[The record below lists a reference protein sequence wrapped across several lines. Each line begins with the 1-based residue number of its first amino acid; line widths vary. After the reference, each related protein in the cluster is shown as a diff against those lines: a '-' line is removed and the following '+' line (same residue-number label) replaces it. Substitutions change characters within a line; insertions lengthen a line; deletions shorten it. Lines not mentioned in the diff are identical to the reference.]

1 MTGTTET
8 AREVDRVLRGLQG
21 HDLFR
26 RNAFRVT
33 GLAPDATPRQV
44 RRAKEESRNAYYLPP
59 DATGAPL
66 PPSTDPVELRA
77 AFEVL
82 QDPVARLVHE
92 LLWTGTAEQD
102 VRAGSV
108 RALCRAL
115 EGTSERGTVLT
126 ETAWKNWRKG
136 LRSWAEAMRSEATWE
151 RARRRAAEIDDPRV
165 TVGLVRTLRQ
175 RLQQHVVG
183 VAAGIAVRE
192 ARTSPG
198 TAGRLVR
205 DLRGAG
211 FDTDDVTRTLRAAA
225 QPLLDEVKTACRTAR
240 SGDPARAGV
249 SAARTLLGTTRPP
262 LQALGAL
269 LGKDDELARG
279 GFDDVAL
286 TTNNCVVA
294 YANEHAA
301 TLGADPADLDEVIGH
316 LEEALALATQPR
328 TTELVTKNVAEYRE
342 VQGIIRHLREAT
354 DAARRM
360 RTASARAGGA
370 GPARRAG
377 PVRGSGPVSG
387 STRVGRPGPTR
398 TPEPFTGP
406 RGSVGLGMWGWLLLL
421 GPGPAI
427 GLGLGAAALGL
438 PWFWGAAPA
447 LVAAFY
453 VAYVQAWSWTYVRIE
468 PHLWLLLLPAGAAA
482 LVTAW
487 LGGFVDWVTFTAL
500 TVSILV
506 ATAKET

>member
-211 FDTDDVTRTLRAAA
+211 FDTDDVARTLRTAA
-225 QPLLDEVKTACRTAR
+225 QPFLDEVKTACRTAR
-240 SGDPARAGV
+240 SGDPARTGL

-342 VQGIIRHLREAT
+342 VQGIIRRLREAT

-360 RTASARAGGA
+360 RVQ
-370 GPARRAG
+370 PARGGG
-377 PVRGSGPVSG
+377 PVRGSAP
-387 STRVGRPGPTR
+387 TGRPRSTGSPTPLTGARGP
-398 TPEPFTGP
+398 
-406 RGSVGLGMWGWLLLL
+406 VGLGMWGWLLLL

-427 GLGLGAAALGL
+427 GLGLGAAAIGL

-453 VAYVQAWSWTYVRIE
+453 VAYVQARSWTYVRIE

-487 LGGFVDWVTFTAL
+487 LGGFVDWVTLTAL